1 MFFQQYNSWDL
12 GFSFLVCFVRHGIC
26 LSHLLSA
33 YICMS
38 TRKWINLSLCPLYSV
53 LTPSKAADAIFHGGK
68 SRFALG
74 SKAHNAR

>member
-1 MFFQQYNSWDL
+1 M
-12 GFSFLVCFVRHGIC
+12 C

-33 YICMS
+33 YMCIS
-38 TRKWINLSLCPLYSV
+38 TRKRINLSLCALNSV

-68 SRFALG
+68 TRFALG